1 LAGPLFFITG
11 FMTRH
16 EEAWIIEPVID
27 VSFND
32 LIHIAANTC
41 DQPDIQMRKRQI
53 EYVADAA
60 ANDYGD
66 IVLFEDPQSLLE
78 GKIIKIEFLSRD
90 DPIIFKI
97 NQ

>member
-1 LAGPLFFITG
+1 MA
-11 FMTRH
+11 RH
-16 EEAWIIEPVID
+16 EETRLIETAVD
-27 VSFND
+27 VSFYD

-41 DQPDIQMRKRQI
+41 DPPDVQI
-53 EYVADAA
+53 RERRIEHVADAP
-60 ANDYGD
+60 ANDHGD
-66 IVLFEDPQSLLE
+66 IVLFENPQSLLK